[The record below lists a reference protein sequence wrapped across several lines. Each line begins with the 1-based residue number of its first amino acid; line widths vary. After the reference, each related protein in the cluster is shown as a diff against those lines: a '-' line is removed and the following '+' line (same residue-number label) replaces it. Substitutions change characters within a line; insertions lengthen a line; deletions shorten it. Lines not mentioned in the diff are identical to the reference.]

1 MTVKKKNM
9 QSGNTLFQHFGFIL
23 YRFFECLKFE
33 KALYIPSHL
42 VNNLKFMVWSKTMN
56 DYKSMGQ
63 IFSSKHSTHVSIVTQ
78 AKEFT
83 EYLCCIGKKLIDFAL
98 LGLGM

>member
-1 MTVKKKNM
+1 
-9 QSGNTLFQHFGFIL
+9 
-23 YRFFECLKFE
+23 
-33 KALYIPSHL
+33 
-42 VNNLKFMVWSKTMN
+42 MVWSKTMN